1 MKRKLVIAVPELTPA
16 QRSLIGQITAE
27 NGFQTEFYET
37 EEAALPAVQDAEII
51 FAFAPELARHAPQL
65 KWYCASS
72 AGVDRFTDPSLYAS
86 KDAVLTNSSGAY
98 GITISEHVIMMVLE
112 VLRRQEEYR
121 ELIRM
126 HEWKRGLPVRSVF
139 DSRITLVGTGNIG
152 QETAKR
158 MRAFLPKR
166 IVGVNRSGQNP
177 EQLFDQTA
185 TMDHLDEVLSETDIL
200 VLSLPKTDA
209 TFHVL
214 DAAKLASLPEQA
226 LVVNVGRGSCI
237 DQAALVKE
245 LQKRRLWAA
254 LDVYEQEPIPK
265 DDPIWDCPQ
274 LLMTPHV
281 SGDLSLPKTVEL
293 VVKQFLEDF
302 ERYVRGEQLT
312 HMVDRT
318 RGY

>member
-1 MKRKLVIAVPELTPA
+1 
-16 QRSLIGQITAE
+16 
-27 NGFQTEFYET
+27 
-37 EEAALPAVQDAEII
+37 
-51 FAFAPELARHAPQL
+51 
-65 KWYCASS
+65 
-72 AGVDRFTDPSLYAS
+72 
-86 KDAVLTNSSGAY
+86 
-98 GITISEHVIMMVLE
+98 
-112 VLRRQEEYR
+112 
-121 ELIRM
+121 M

-177 EQLFDQTA
+177 DQLFDQTA
-185 TMDHLDEVLSETDIL
+185 TVDHLEEVLRETDIL

-214 DAAKLASLPEQA
+214 DTAKLACLPDQS

-237 DQAALVKE
+237 DQAALMKE
-245 LQKRRLWAA
+245 LQNRRLWAA